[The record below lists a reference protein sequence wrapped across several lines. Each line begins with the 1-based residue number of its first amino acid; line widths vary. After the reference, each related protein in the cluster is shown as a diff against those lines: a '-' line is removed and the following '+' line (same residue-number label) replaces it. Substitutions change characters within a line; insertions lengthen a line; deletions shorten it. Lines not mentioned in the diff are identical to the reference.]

1 MLPHCQ
7 GCRHDPSLSRPHNH
21 YMKTDYQGCPTAIT
35 KNCCMAGGIWQ
46 LEERESTSSRVH
58 EARTDGVLES
68 GL

>member
-1 MLPHCQ
+1 
-7 GCRHDPSLSRPHNH
+7 
-21 YMKTDYQGCPTAIT
+21 MKIDYQGCPTVT
-35 KNCCMAGGIWQ
+35 KKPLHGEGIWQ

>member
-1 MLPHCQ
+1 
-7 GCRHDPSLSRPHNH
+7 
-21 YMKTDYQGCPTAIT
+21 MKTDYQGCPTAIT